1 MKPKMLYISHVDWNW
16 IKQRPHF
23 IAEGLTEFF
32 DISVLYTF
40 QNRNRKNL
48 QRRPIDGENVRP
60 LYSIPM
66 ARRIK
71 LLGVLNRVFMRAQ
84 LNRRIQQVKPGYIYL
99 TYPTQ
104 LEVLPKQL
112 SGKIIYDCMDDHVA
126 MAPSSHKES
135 MCELERQLIV
145 RATVVLVSSENLRR
159 VLVERYGEDIALKLH
174 LIRNGYNGCVLTEQ
188 TYPTQGNDFT
198 LCYVG
203 TIGKW
208 FNFDFITRSLKD
220 IPELR
225 YKIIGPTEVEVP
237 RADRIE
243 YTGTVEHSKLYDEV
257 KDCDALMMPF
267 LLNDIVLSVDP
278 VKLYEYINYNKNILC
293 VRYPEVERFAQFVY
307 FYEDYASFVQQLR
320 KMMKD
325 NTVKYT
331 PKDRVQFLDQSSWK
345 YRVKEIAGIV
355 LGK

>member
-1 MKPKMLYISHVDWNW
+1 
-16 IKQRPHF
+16 
-23 IAEGLTEFF
+23 
-32 DISVLYTF
+32 
-40 QNRNRKNL
+40 
-48 QRRPIDGENVRP
+48 
-60 LYSIPM
+60 
-66 ARRIK
+66 
-71 LLGVLNRVFMRAQ
+71 
-84 LNRRIQQVKPGYIYL
+84 
-99 TYPTQ
+99 
-104 LEVLPKQL
+104 
-112 SGKIIYDCMDDHVA
+112 MDDHVA
-126 MAPSSHKES
+126 MASSSHKET

-159 VLVERYGEDIALKLH
+159 VLVERYGEEIALKLH

-188 TYPTQGNDFT
+188 TYPTQSNDFT

-237 RADRIE
+237 REDRIE
-243 YTGTVEHSKLYDEV
+243 YTGTVEHCRLYDEV
-257 KDCDALMMPF
+257 KDCNALMMPF

-293 VRYPEVERFAQFVY
+293 VRYPEVERFEPFVY
-307 FYEDYASFVQQLR
+307 FYEDYTSFVQQIR

-331 PKDRVQFLDQSSWK
+331 PKDRVQFLNQSSWK
-345 YRVKEIAGIV
+345 YRVNEIAGIV